1 VDNKREREREERERI
16 EQKGIVAMAG
26 ISKCQ
31 AKGGMM
37 YFTKH
42 TK

>member
-1 VDNKREREREERERI
+1 VWIIREKERERRERER
-16 EQKGIVAMAG
+16 QKGIVAMAG

>member
-1 VDNKREREREERERI
+1 VWITRQRERERERI

-31 AKGGMM
+31 AKGSMM

>member
-1 VDNKREREREERERI
+1 VDNKRERERI
-16 EQKGIVAMAG
+16 KQKGIVAMAG

-37 YFTKH
+37 HFTKH
-42 TK
+42 AK